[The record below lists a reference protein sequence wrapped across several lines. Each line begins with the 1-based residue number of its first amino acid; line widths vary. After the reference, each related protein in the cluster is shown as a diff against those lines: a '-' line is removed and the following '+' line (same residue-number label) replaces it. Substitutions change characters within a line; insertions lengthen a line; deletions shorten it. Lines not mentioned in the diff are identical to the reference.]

1 MGPIIPPVE
10 EHREPMPSKAQ
21 PGGTILDVFDKCGE
35 FTRVRDA
42 RAAGH
47 YLFYREMG
55 SAQDP
60 VVTMDGQKVVM
71 LGSNNY
77 LGLTSHPKVKEA
89 AIKATQKYG
98 TGCAGSR
105 LLNGT
110 LDIHVHLEERLA
122 EFMKREAVLVFSTG
136 YGVNV
141 GVLSCLLGR
150 HDIAFLDAM
159 DHASILDGVRMSFA
173 KQLKFRHN
181 DAADLEKKLSL
192 ADPKKG
198 KLIVTDGVFSMEGD
212 IAPLP
217 EIVQH
222 KNTYGARLFVDE
234 AHSLGVFGENGR
246 GIAEHFGVE
255 DDVDLIMGTFSK
267 SLATVGGFI
276 AGSFEV
282 VDYIKHNARAQIF
295 TAAIPPSAVAA
306 VEAALDILEAE
317 PERREKLWENT
328 RYMLRELEG
337 MGFDTCGSQ
346 SPVISLLIGEDAA
359 TFRMAMRLQEEGVF
373 VNPVMTPAVP
383 AGHSMIRTSYMA
395 THNREHLDRAL
406 GALAKVGRELAII

>member
-1 MGPIIPPVE
+1 MIV
-10 EHREPMPSKAQ
+10 
-21 PGGTILDVFDKCGE
+21 DVFDKCGE
-35 FTRVRDA
+35 FTRVSDA
-42 RAAGH
+42 REAGH
-47 YLFYREMG
+47 YLFYREIG
-55 SAQDP
+55 SPQDP

-122 EFMKREAVLVFSTG
+122 DFMKRDAVVVFSTG

-150 HDIAFLDAM
+150 HDVAVLDAM

-192 ADPKKG
+192 IDPKKG
-198 KLIVTDGVFSMEGD
+198 KLIVVDGVFSMEGD
-212 IAPLP
+212 LAPLP
-217 EIVQH
+217 EIIEH
-222 KNTYGARLFVDE
+222 KKKYGARLFVDE
-234 AHSLGVFGENGR
+234 AHSLGVFGEHGR
-246 GIAEHFGVE
+246 GVAEHYGVE
-255 DDVDLIMGTFSK
+255 EDVDLIMGTFSK

-295 TAAIPPSAVAA
+295 TAAISPGSVAA
-306 VEAALDILEAE
+306 VEAALDILENE
-317 PERREKLWENT
+317 PERRSRLWENT
-328 RYMLRELEG
+328 EYMLRELEG
-337 MGFDTCGSQ
+337 LGFDTCGSK
-346 SPVISLLIGEDAA
+346 SPVISLLVGEDAA
-359 TFRMAMRLQEEGVF
+359 TFQMAMRLQEEGVF
-373 VNPVMTPAVP
+373 VNPVMIPAVP
-383 AGHSMIRTSYMA
+383 AGQSMIRTSYMA
-395 THNREHLDRAL
+395 THKREHLDQAL
-406 GALAKVGRELAII
+406 GALAKVGRELSII

>member
-1 MGPIIPPVE
+1 M
-10 EHREPMPSKAQ
+10 
-21 PGGTILDVFDKCGE
+21 DVFQKCGE
-35 FTRVRDA
+35 FTRVSDA
-42 RAAGH
+42 RDAGH
-47 YLFYREMG
+47 YLFYREIG
-55 SAQDP
+55 SGQDP

-110 LDIHVHLEERLA
+110 LDLHVQLEERLA
-122 EFMKREAVLVFSTG
+122 AFMKREAVIVFSTG
-136 YGVNV
+136 YCVNV

-150 HDIAFLDAM
+150 HDVAVLDAM

-173 KQLKFRHN
+173 KQVKFRHN

-192 ADPKKG
+192 IDEEKG
-198 KLIVTDGVFSMEGD
+198 KLIVVDGVFSMEGD
-212 IAPLP
+212 VAPLP

-255 DDVDLIMGTFSK
+255 DEVDLIMGTFSK

-282 VDYIKHNARAQIF
+282 VDYIKHNARAQLF
-295 TAAIPPSAVAA
+295 TAAMPPGSVAA
-306 VEAALDILEAE
+306 VDAALDILEDE
-317 PERREKLWENT
+317 PERRAQLWENT
-328 RYMLRELEG
+328 EYMLKELEG
-337 MGFDTCGSQ
+337 LGFDTCGSQ
-346 SPVISLLIGEDAA
+346 SPVISLLVGEDAA
-359 TFRMAMRLQEEGVF
+359 TFQMAMRLQEEGVF

-383 AGHSMIRTSYMA
+383 AGQSMIRTSYMA
-395 THNREHLDRAL
+395 THKREHLDQAL
-406 GALAKVGRELAII
+406 GALDKVGRELSII